1 MAISILQPAPKT
13 CVYGDVFAAFGWIAF
28 VVESDQTAQPNFYY
42 RLTIK
47 DNYDG
52 VSAQNTAV
60 YKLLPDADGQGK
72 FDVSEFVK
80 VMLQPLKVPQSVK
93 QTNTTSSVLNNG
105 LRAFFVE
112 VAEVY
117 GTTPTVHDTETYQFT
132 AIRSTPPYL
141 SQNNKT
147 LQNDGR
153 IFVDTTSEVGVNPYG
168 DNDQTLYNVDETAG
182 MVAFNMATGDP
193 LAQETLIDFVRLKS
207 YDVNNE
213 CIGAYQYNFKN
224 DRMAITSHRIT
235 SFDVSN
241 TVDAFP
247 FNPITDINTFTAQG
261 GVEGTFDNALLDTS
275 FENFAGGWG
284 TFESDSGAVTLV
296 GYGQFNSPA
305 GSPYGFAKVFEES
318 HITLQNKGVL
328 KQFKVTTDSA
338 NSIVGDGDFQ
348 IVARVYDRITDTTLM
363 QLVFAKSDFS
373 TDVTKTVDGFLF
385 SNNLALEVKVTN
397 LGNPS
402 VMDSQFSFQFI
413 QLYDETET
421 TYFRPESFAFKP
433 APCEPITQFVYVAQ
447 SGAFKGIAA
456 TLRNQRSSE
465 VKRSTYQADPL
476 YQSNFNINPSA
487 YGATVYDVQAPE
499 KFTVT
504 TDWIKDEE
512 RKIWEELLLS
522 PDVCVYENY
531 LIPIVIQNSNWTEG
545 TQKNEKCWNLTI
557 EYKKSVDRP
566 TVR

>member
-47 DNYDG
+47 DNYYG

-60 YKLLPDADGQGK
+60 YKLLPDADGKGK

-80 VMLQPLKVPQSVK
+80 VMLQPLKVPQSVYAS
-93 QTNTTSSVLNNG
+93 NGSSSVKNNG

-141 SQNNKT
+141 SQNNFM
-147 LQNDGR
+147 LQDDGR
-153 IFVDTTSEVGVNPYG
+153 IFVDTTSEGGVNPYG
-168 DNDQTLYNVDETAG
+168 DGDQTLYDISGEG
-182 MVAFNMATGDP
+182 SMVAFNMATADP
-193 LAQETLIDFVRLKS
+193 IEQEARIDFIRLKS
-207 YDVNNE
+207 YDINNE
-213 CIGAYQYNFKN
+213 CIGAFQYDFRNNK
-224 DRMAITSHRIT
+224 MEITAARIT
-235 SFDVSN
+235 STEIASTVENFPYPPIEDV
-241 TVDAFP
+241 T
-247 FNPITDINTFTAQG
+247 TFTAQG
-261 GVEGTFDNALLDTS
+261 IVEGTYDNALLDPS
-275 FENFAGGWG
+275 LENFANGWG
-284 TFESDSGAVTLV
+284 DFESDGGSVLIT
-296 GYGQFNSPA
+296 GYGQFTSPA
-305 GSPYGFAKVFEES
+305 GNKHGFAKVFDES
-318 HITLQNKGVL
+318 HISTQNKGVL
-328 KQFKVTTDSA
+328 QQFKVTTDSL
-338 NSIVGDGDFQ
+338 NSVVGDGDFQ
-348 IVARVYDRITDTTLM
+348 IDARVYDRLTDTTLM
-363 QLVFAKSDFS
+363 QLVFSKTDFN
-373 TDVTKTVDGFLF
+373 TDTTKTINGFLF
-385 SNNLALEVKVTN
+385 PNNLALEVKVINVGILSTVE
-397 LGNPS
+397 S
-402 VMDSQFSFQFI
+402 TFAFQFI

-421 TYFRPESFAFKP
+421 TYFLPERFAFKP

-447 SGAFKGIAA
+447 SGAIKGIAA

-465 VKRSTYQADPL
+465 VKRSSYQSDPL
-476 YQSNFNINPSA
+476 YQSNFNINPTA
-487 YGATVYDVQAPE
+487 YGTTVYDVQAPE

-531 LIPIVIQNSNWTEG
+531 LIPIVIQNASWTEG